1 MYIPSMFYG
10 QSGGCVN
17 FSFTGSVPANTT
29 TGFVSGSDG
38 EYFYVISELVDF
50 AFEITSGS
58 TSNAKLVL
66 GGGGGRS
73 NAFNFDPLNDTDSSA
88 AGGGAGEVLIQ
99 DVYLSPGLYFVS
111 ASAGGSSGSYG
122 QEISDGDASHFIIR
136 QDLPQPEQTLII
148 AKGGLQNDNDTGGES
163 GNEFDGGLPIGSGT
177 ITAGGGGG
185 GSTRV
190 GQDAYDTPGIPNS
203 KTGGDGGSG
212 SVISS
217 PFSDAFGGS
226 NHTIGTGG
234 YGQGY
239 GGSDG
244 TTPGGSPNAYSN
256 GGAAFGRYGTDGE
269 RGVFALF
276 IPKKDCITGGSE
288 TFATSSTLQ
297 GVCESAGNTNLF
309 YDLNTYNGLQIGATL
324 FNDKYLDNPVSNSY
338 IISSSNE
345 VFLIGGSNGVISSQT
360 VCSTTVS
367 LASGSD
373 STTACANVSENNYYH
388 TGSFTAGNTLY
399 SDFGRTTTVPNNFY
413 RNGINVS
420 ETISGVLQT
429 SAGCSITC
437 TNIQFRGN
445 NSGGAITFYNCSNVL
460 ESVTLNRLNVFNTCY
475 NEDLPVTT
483 AGTVT
488 FTTSTPC

>member
-1 MYIPSMFYG
+1 M
-10 QSGGCVN
+10 
-17 FSFTGSVPANTT
+17 
-29 TGFVSGSDG
+29 
-38 EYFYVISELVDF
+38 E
-50 AFEITSGS
+50 
-58 TSNAKLVL
+58 
-66 GGGGGRS
+66 

-203 KTGGDGGSG
+203 KT
-212 SVISS
+212 
-217 PFSDAFGGS
+217 
-226 NHTIGTGG
+226 
-234 YGQGY
+234 
-239 GGSDG
+239 
-244 TTPGGSPNAYSN
+244 PGGSPNAYSN

-338 IISSSNE
+338 IISSVLMFLKTITIIQVVLLQE
-345 VFLIGGSNGVISSQT
+345 ILYIVILVEQLLFLIIFIEMV
-360 VCSTTVS
+360 
-367 LASGSD
+367 
-373 STTACANVSENNYYH
+373 
-388 TGSFTAGNTLY
+388 
-399 SDFGRTTTVPNNFY
+399 
-413 RNGINVS
+413 
-420 ETISGVLQT
+420 
-429 SAGCSITC
+429 
-437 TNIQFRGN
+437 
-445 NSGGAITFYNCSNVL
+445 
-460 ESVTLNRLNVFNTCY
+460 
-475 NEDLPVTT
+475 
-483 AGTVT
+483 
-488 FTTSTPC
+488 